1 MQRVT
6 TPFVWEVDVDI
17 ADWLRRLGLQQYESV
32 FRDNDVDTETLPSLT
47 ADDLRELGI
56 ASLGHRKKL
65 LSAIAA
71 LSPTLGK
78 NLEDNRGPPL
88 AEASASRPSIKARP
102 AERRHLT
109 VMFVDLVGST
119 ALAVRLD
126 PEDMREVL
134 TAYHRTVA
142 AEVARFGGYIAR
154 LMGDGVLVYFG
165 WPQAYEDAAER
176 AVRAGLAIVEAVE
189 SLQERISGALAAR
202 VGIATGLV
210 VVGDFVVEGATQ
222 EEDVVGMTPNL
233 AARLEQLAEPGAVVI
248 SESTRRLLGG
258 WFTIT
263 DLGPQ
268 QLKGIEAPVLAFRV
282 VGDATA
288 EGRFEA
294 LRRSDVGP
302 LIGRENELAL
312 LFDRWEMAKGGEG
325 QVVLLSGEAGIGKSR
340 IVLALR
346 ERLRNEPR
354 FRIGYYCSPHHLNSA
369 LWPVIA
375 QLQRAAGYLREDTP
389 SLKLEKLE
397 RLLGQAG
404 GFGEDAV
411 SLLAE
416 LMGPPLDGGYTAP
429 GGTPQE
435 KKARLFGILLAQM
448 EGLSRQRPMLMV
460 LEDAHWLDPTSEE
473 LFERMVD
480 KIRGLPIL
488 LVVTLRPDGPTPFTN
503 FPHVTLL
510 SLNRLGRPASRT
522 LIHMAAGERSLPP
535 IVIEAILS
543 RTEGV
548 PLFVEEL
555 TKAVL
560 EAAIWKT
567 TVGNGDPELAGP
579 LPPLAIPE
587 TLQDSLMARLDRL
600 APAREVAQIA
610 ACIGREFEEDVVAA
624 IAGYPEPQLAGALGQ
639 LCLAGLIQRRGTP
652 PRHAYSFK
660 HALVRDAAYATL
672 LKSSRQQLHA
682 RIAQAIERLRPEIA
696 MGQPEIV
703 AQHFIAGGLPDRA
716 APYLLAAGRLAKARH
731 AVKEAVSQLETCLR
745 LTAGPLGDAAPH
757 ARRIE
762 RECLLMLG
770 DLAGVD
776 DDLDRANTYYERA
789 MALSESDADRDR
801 ARNCIHRARHAVR
814 DGARLVFYEHGSG
827 ERAIVFINPIVY
839 GLATFEPILEQL
851 CQEFRV
857 ITVDCRGAGRSDPLV
872 RPYGILQH
880 LEDLRAIIEA
890 ADAAPIVGV
899 GISRGSNLLI
909 QLAHKHPELVGK
921 IMTVGTPLI
930 GANGRPVLNPD
941 YMAFRDEMALREDA
955 HSRSAIE
962 ELIRFHNRYVYSEP
976 DSDQLRRMA
985 AERVCR
991 LPMETI
997 LSFYDPDPGLDI
1009 APLLESIA
1017 VPALVAHGGE
1027 DQLVPRT
1034 ASEIIAS
1041 RIPGAQLYIFD
1052 GKGHNPMF
1060 SATDEFCDVLRNFI
1074 RTGRAERTLRGSL
1087 AA

>member
-1 MQRVT
+1 M
-6 TPFVWEVDVDI
+6 DI
-17 ADWLRRLGLQQYESV
+17 ADWLRRLGLHQYESV
-32 FRDNDVDTETLPSLT
+32 FRENDVDTETLPSLT

-56 ASLGHRKKL
+56 TSLGHRKKL

-71 LSPTLGK
+71 LSPTSARAP
-78 NLEDNRGPPL
+78 ESDRAPP
-88 AEASASRPSIKARP
+88 AEVSTSRPSAKTRP

-119 ALAVRLD
+119 ALSVRLD
-126 PEDMREVL
+126 PEELRDVL
-134 TAYHRTVA
+134 AAYHQAVA
-142 AEVARFGGYIAR
+142 AEVGRFEGYIAK
-154 LMGDGVLVYFG
+154 LMGDGVLIYFG
-165 WPQAYEDAAER
+165 WPQAHEDEAER
-176 AVRAGLAIVEAVE
+176 AVRSGLAIVEAVE
-189 SLQERISGALAAR
+189 GLEKRAGVALSAR

-210 VVGDFVVEGATQ
+210 VVGDLIGEGAAQ
-222 EEDVVGMTPNL
+222 EEGVVGATPNL
-233 AARLEQLAEPGAVVI
+233 AARLEQLAEPGTVVI

-258 WFTIT
+258 WFTIN

-268 QLKGIEAPVLAFRV
+268 QLKGIEAPVSAFRV
-282 VGDATA
+282 VGEATA

-354 FRIGYYCSPHHLNSA
+354 LRIGYYCSPHHLNSA

-397 RLLGQAG
+397 HLLGQAG

-411 SLLAE
+411 PLLAE
-416 LMGPPLDGGYTAP
+416 LIGPPLDGSYAAP
-429 GGTPQE
+429 RGTPQE

-448 EGLSRQRPMLMV
+448 ERLSRQRPMLMV

-473 LFERMVD
+473 LFERVVD
-480 KIRGLPIL
+480 RIRGLPIL
-488 LVVTLRPDGPTPFTN
+488 LVVTLRPDGPTPWTN
-503 FPHVTLL
+503 FPHVTSL

-522 LIHMAAGERSLPP
+522 LIQMAAGERALPP
-535 IVIEAILS
+535 IVIETILS

-560 EAAIWKT
+560 EAAIWKAT
-567 TVGNGDPELAGP
+567 DGDGDRELAGP
-579 LPPLAIPE
+579 LPPLAIPA

-624 IAGYPEPQLAGALGQ
+624 IAGYAGPQLAAALGQ
-639 LCLAGLIQRRGTP
+639 LCQAGLIQRRGTP
-652 PRHAYSFK
+652 PHHAYSFK

-696 MGQPEIV
+696 TGQPEIV
-703 AQHFIAGGLPDRA
+703 AHHFIEGGLPDQGA
-716 APYLLAAGRLAKARH
+716 IYLLAAGRLAKARH
-731 AVKEAVSQLETCLR
+731 AAREAVSQLETCLR
-745 LTAGPLGDAAPH
+745 LTTRGRDDAAPTD
-757 ARRIE
+757 RRTE
-762 RECLLMLG
+762 HECLLMLG

-776 DDLDRANTYYERA
+776 DDLDRANNYYERA
-789 MALSESDADRDR
+789 LALGETDADRNR
-801 ARNCIHRARHAVR
+801 ALNCIHRARDTER

-827 ERAIVFINPIVY
+827 KPAIVFINPIVY

-872 RPYGILQH
+872 RPYLTLQH
-880 LEDLRAIIEA
+880 MEDLRAIIQA

-921 IMTVGTPLI
+921 IMMVGTPLI
-930 GANGRPVLNPD
+930 GADGRPILNPD
-941 YMAFRDEMALREDA
+941 YMAFRAEMALREDA
-955 HSRSAIE
+955 YSRGAIE
-962 ELIRFHNRYVYSEP
+962 ELIRVHNRYVYSEP
-976 DSDQLRRMA
+976 DTDELRRMA

-997 LSFYDPDPGLDI
+997 LSFYDRDPDLDI

-1017 VPALVAHGGE
+1017 VPTLVAHGRE
-1027 DQLVPRT
+1027 DQLIPHS
-1034 ASEIIAS
+1034 ASEFIAS

-1060 SATDEFCDVLRNFI
+1060 SATNEFCDVLRNFI
-1074 RTGRAERTLRGSL
+1074 RTGRAERTSRGPL

>member
-1 MQRVT
+1 M
-6 TPFVWEVDVDI
+6 DDI
-17 ADWLRRLGLQQYESV
+17 ADWLRRLGLDQYERA
-32 FRDNDVDTETLPSLT
+32 FRDNDVDAETLPSLT
-47 ADDLRELGI
+47 ADDLRELGVT
-56 ASLGHRKKL
+56 SLGHRKKL
-65 LSAIAA
+65 LSAIAT
-71 LSPTLGK
+71 LSPKPDRDVSG
-78 NLEDNRGPPL
+78 EPPVP
-88 AEASASRPSIKARP
+88 EVSASPAAMKTGR

-109 VMFVDLVGST
+109 VMFADLVGST
-119 ALAVRLD
+119 ALSVRLD
-126 PEDMREVL
+126 PEDMRDIL
-134 TAYHRTVA
+134 AAYHQTVA
-142 AEVARFGGYIAR
+142 AAVTGFEGYVAR

-165 WPQAYEDAAER
+165 WPQAHEDDAER

-189 SLQERISGALAAR
+189 RLERAGGALSAR

-210 VVGDFVVEGATQ
+210 VVGDFIVEGATQ
-222 EEDVVGMTPNL
+222 EEDVVGVTPNL

-248 SESTRRLLGG
+248 SESTRHLLGS

-268 QLKGIEAPVLAFRV
+268 QIRGIEAPVPAFRV
-282 VGDATA
+282 LGEATA

-294 LRRSDVGP
+294 LRSADVGP

-312 LFDRWEMAKGGEG
+312 LVDRWEMAKSGEG

-354 FRIGYYCSPHHLNSA
+354 LRIGYYCSPHHVNSA

-375 QLQRAAGYLREDTP
+375 QLQRAAGYLREDAP
-389 SLKLEKLE
+389 SLKLEKLKQ
-397 RLLGQAG
+397 LLGQAG
-404 GFGEDAV
+404 EFGEDAAL
-411 SLLAE
+411 LLAE
-416 LMGPPLDGGYTAP
+416 LMGPPLSGSYAEP

-448 EGLSRQRPMLMV
+448 EGHSRQRPMLVV
-460 LEDAHWLDPTSEE
+460 LEDAHWLDPTSAE

-480 KIRGLPIL
+480 RIRVLPIL
-488 LVVTLRPDGPTPFTN
+488 LVGTLRPDGQTPWTN
-503 FPHVTLL
+503 FPHVTSL
-510 SLNRLGRPASRT
+510 SLNRLGRPASRK
-522 LIHMAAGERSLPP
+522 LIQMAAGERSLPP
-535 IVIEAILS
+535 VVIEAILS

-560 EAAIWKT
+560 ESAIWKT
-567 TVGNGDPELAGP
+567 TTGHGNLELAGP
-579 LPPLAIPE
+579 LPPLAIPA
-587 TLQDSLMARLDRL
+587 TLEDSLMARLDRL

-610 ACIGREFEEDVVAA
+610 ACIGREFDEDVVRAVAA
-624 IAGYPEPQLAGALGQ
+624 CPEPQLASALGQ
-639 LCLAGLIQRRGTP
+639 LCRAGLIQRRGMP
-652 PRHAYSFK
+652 PHHAYSFK

-682 RIAQAIERLRPEIA
+682 RIAQAIERLQPEIA
-696 MGQPEIV
+696 VAQPEIV
-703 AQHFIAGGLPDRA
+703 AHHFIEAGLPDRA
-716 APYLLAAGRLAKARH
+716 TIYLLAAGRLAKARH
-731 AVKEAVSQLETCLR
+731 AVTEAVSQLEMCVQ
-745 LTAGPLGDAAPH
+745 LTARRQGDAAAP

-770 DLAGVD
+770 DLAGND

-789 MALSESDADRDR
+789 MALGETDADRDR
-801 ARNCIHRARHAVR
+801 ARNCIHRAHYAER

-827 ERAIVFINPIVY
+827 EPAIVFINPIAY

-872 RPYGILQH
+872 RPYSTLQH
-880 LEDLRAIIEA
+880 MEDLRAIIQA
-890 ADAAPIVGV
+890 AAAAPIIGV

-909 QLAHKHPELVGK
+909 QLAHRHREVVGK

-930 GANGRPVLNPD
+930 GPLPDGRPVWNPD
-941 YMAFRDEMALREDA
+941 LVALRDDAFRRGAV
-955 HSRSAIE
+955 E
-962 ELIRFHNRYVYSEP
+962 ELIRLQIRYVFSEP
-976 DSDQLRRMA
+976 DTDELRRMA
-985 AERVCR
+985 FENRCK
-991 LPMETI
+991 LPTETV
-997 LSFYDPDPGLDI
+997 LSFYDPDPGMDI

-1017 VPALVAHGGE
+1017 VPTLVAHGGE
-1027 DQLVPRT
+1027 DQLISCA
-1034 ASEIIAS
+1034 ASEFIAS

-1052 GKGHNPMF
+1052 GKGHSPMF
-1060 SATDEFCDVLRNFI
+1060 SATDEFCEVLRNFI
-1074 RTGRAERTLRGSL
+1074 RAGRAERTPRGSL

>member
-1 MQRVT
+1 M
-6 TPFVWEVDVDI
+6 DI
-17 ADWLRRLGLQQYESV
+17 VDWLRRLGLDQYERA
-32 FRDNDVDTETLPSLT
+32 FRDNDVDAETLPSLT
-47 ADDLRELGI
+47 ADDLRELGVT
-56 ASLGHRKKL
+56 SLGHRRKL
-65 LSAIAA
+65 LSAIAT
-71 LSPTLGK
+71 LSAKPDREVSG
-78 NLEDNRGPPL
+78 ERRPVPGV
-88 AEASASRPSIKARP
+88 SASPAAMKTGR

-109 VMFVDLVGST
+109 VMFADLVGST
-119 ALAVRLD
+119 ALSVRLD
-126 PEDMREVL
+126 PEDMREIL
-134 TAYHRTVA
+134 AAYHQTVA
-142 AEVARFGGYIAR
+142 AAVARFGGYIAR
-154 LMGDGVLVYFG
+154 FMGDGVLVYFG
-165 WPQAYEDAAER
+165 WPQAHEDAAER
-176 AVRAGLAIVEAVE
+176 AVRTGLAIVEAVE
-189 SLQERISGALAAR
+189 RLERAGGALSAR

-210 VVGDFVVEGATQ
+210 VVGDLIVEGATQ
-222 EEDVVGMTPNL
+222 EEDVVGVTPNL

-248 SESTRRLLGG
+248 SESTRHLLGN

-263 DLGPQ
+263 DLRPQ
-268 QLKGIEAPVLAFRV
+268 QIRGFEAPILAFRV
-282 VGDATA
+282 LGEAAA

-294 LRRSDVGP
+294 LRSAGVGE
-302 LIGRENELAL
+302 LVGREHELAL
-312 LFDRWEMAKGGEG
+312 LVDRWELAKGGEG

-354 FRIGYYCSPHHLNSA
+354 FRIGYYCSPHHVNSA

-404 GFGEDAV
+404 EFREDAAL
-411 SLLAE
+411 LLAE
-416 LMGPPLDGGYTAP
+416 HMALPLNGSYAEP

-448 EGLSRQRPMLMV
+448 EGLSRQLPMLVV
-460 LEDAHWLDPTSEE
+460 LEDAHWLDPTSAE
-473 LFERMVD
+473 LFERVVD
-480 KIRGLPIL
+480 RIRALPVL
-488 LVVTLRPDGPTPFTN
+488 LVATLRPDVQMPWTN

-510 SLNRLGRPASRT
+510 SLNRLGRPASRK
-522 LIHMAAGERSLPP
+522 LIQVAAGERLLPP
-535 IVIEAILS
+535 VVIEAILS

-560 EAAIWKT
+560 ESMIWKT
-567 TVGNGDPELAGP
+567 TGGSGDLELAGP
-579 LPPLAIPE
+579 LQALAIPA

-600 APAREVAQIA
+600 APAREIAQIA
-610 ACIGREFEEDVVAA
+610 ACIGREFDEDVVGA
-624 IAGYPEPQLAGALGQ
+624 IAGYPEPRLTAALGR
-639 LCLAGLIQRRGTP
+639 LCQAGLIQRHGTP

-696 MGQPEIV
+696 VGQPEIV
-703 AQHFIAGGLPDRA
+703 AQHFIEGGLPDQGA
-716 APYLLAAGRLAKARH
+716 IYLLAAGRQAKARQ
-731 AVKEAVSQLETCLR
+731 AVREAVSQLEMCLW
-745 LTAGPLGDAAPH
+745 LTARHRDNAAPTD
-757 ARRIE
+757 RRTK

-776 DDLDRANTYYERA
+776 DDLDRANDYYGRA
-789 MALSESDADRDR
+789 MALGETDADRDR
-801 ARNCIHRARHAVR
+801 ARNCLHRARDTER
-814 DGARLVFYEHGSG
+814 DGARLVFYEHGNG
-827 ERAIVFINPIVY
+827 EPAIVFINPIVY
-839 GLATFEPILEQL
+839 GLATFEPILERL

-872 RPYGILQH
+872 RPYSTLQH
-880 LEDLRAIIEA
+880 MEDLQAIIRA

-909 QLAHKHPELVGK
+909 RLAHKHPELVGK
-921 IMTVGTPLI
+921 VMTVGTPLI
-930 GANGRPVLNPD
+930 GADGRPVLNPD

-955 HSRSAIE
+955 NSRGAIE
-962 ELIRFHNRYVYSEP
+962 ELIRVHNRYVYSEP
-976 DSDQLRRMA
+976 ESDELRRLA

-991 LPMETI
+991 LPIETI
-997 LSFYDPDPGLDI
+997 LSFYDLDPGLDV

-1017 VPALVAHGGE
+1017 VPTLVAHGGE
-1027 DQLVPRT
+1027 DRLVPRT
-1034 ASEIIAS
+1034 GSEFIAS
-1041 RIPGAQLYIFD
+1041 RIPGAQLYIFN

-1060 SATDEFCDVLRNFI
+1060 SATDEFCEVLRNFI
-1074 RTGRAERTLRGSL
+1074 RAGRMERTPRGSL

>member
-1 MQRVT
+1 M
-6 TPFVWEVDVDI
+6 DI
-17 ADWLRRLGLQQYESV
+17 ANWLRRLGLHQYESV
-32 FRDNDVDTETLPSLT
+32 FRDNDVDAETLPSLT

-56 ASLGHRKKL
+56 TSVGHRKKL

-71 LSPTLGK
+71 LSPTPGK
-78 NLEDNRGPPL
+78 TPEDDRGLPP
-88 AEASASRPSIKARP
+88 AEASASRSSTKARP

-126 PEDMREVL
+126 PEDMREIL
-134 TAYHRTVA
+134 ATYHRTVA

-189 SLQERISGALAAR
+189 SLQERVSGALAVR

-210 VVGDFVVEGATQ
+210 VVGEFVVEGATQ

-258 WFTIT
+258 WFTII

-268 QLKGIEAPVLAFRV
+268 QLKGIEVPVQAFRV
-282 VGDATA
+282 VGEATA

-294 LRRSDVGP
+294 LRRSNIGP
-302 LIGRENELAL
+302 LIGRDNELAL
-312 LFDRWEMAKGGEG
+312 LLDRWEMAKGGEG

-354 FRIGYYCSPHHLNSA
+354 FRIGYYCSPHHVNSA

-375 QLQRAAGYLREDTP
+375 QLQRAAGHLHEDTP

-404 GFGEDAV
+404 QFGEDAAPR
-411 SLLAE
+411 LAE
-416 LMGPPLDGGYTAP
+416 VMGLSLDGYTAP
-429 GGTPQE
+429 AGTPQE

-473 LFERMVD
+473 LFERVVD
-480 KIRGLPIL
+480 RIRGLPIL
-488 LVVTLRPDGPTPFTN
+488 LVATLRPDVPMPWTN

-510 SLNRLGRPASRT
+510 SLNRLGRPACRT
-522 LIHMAAGERSLPP
+522 LIQMAAGERSLPP

-567 TVGNGDPELAGP
+567 PGGDGDLELAGP
-579 LPPLAIPE
+579 LPPLAIPA

-624 IAGYPEPQLAGALGQ
+624 IAGYPQPQLAAALGQ
-639 LCLAGLIQRRGTP
+639 LCQAGLIQRRGTLP
-652 PRHAYSFK
+652 SHAYSFK

-682 RIAQAIERLRPEIA
+682 RIAQAIEQLRPEIA
-696 MGQPEIV
+696 ASQPEIV
-703 AQHFIAGGLPDRA
+703 AHHFIEGGLPDQGA
-716 APYLLAAGRLAKARH
+716 IYLLAAGRLAKARH
-731 AVKEAVSQLETCLR
+731 AAREAVSQLETCLQ
-745 LTAGPLGDAAPH
+745 LTARHRDDAAPIDRH
-757 ARRIE
+757 TE

-776 DDLDRANTYYERA
+776 DDLDRANNYYERA
-789 MALSESDADRDR
+789 MALGETDADRDR
-801 ARNCIHRARHAVR
+801 ARNCIHRARHTVR

-827 ERAIVFINPIVY
+827 EPAIVFVNPIVY

-857 ITVDCRGAGRSDPLV
+857 ITVDCRGAGRSAPFV

-880 LEDLRAIIEA
+880 MEDLRVIIQA

-930 GANGRPVLNPD
+930 GANGRPLLNPE
-941 YMAFRDEMALREDA
+941 YMALRDEMALREDA
-955 HSRSAIE
+955 HSRGAIE
-962 ELIRFHNRYVYSEP
+962 ELIRMHNRYVYSEP
-976 DSDQLRRMA
+976 ESDELRRLA
-985 AERVCR
+985 FERVSR
-991 LPMETI
+991 LPNETI
-997 LSFYDPDPGLDI
+997 LSFFDLDPDLDVV
-1009 APLLESIA
+1009 PLLESIA
-1017 VPALVAHGGE
+1017 VPTLVAHGRE
-1027 DQLVPRT
+1027 DQLISYT
-1034 ASEIIAS
+1034 ASEFIAP
-1041 RIPGAQLYIFD
+1041 RIPGAELYMFE

-1060 SATDEFCDVLRNFI
+1060 SATDEFCEVLRNFI
-1074 RTGRAERTLRGSL
+1074 RTGRAERTSRGSL

>member
-1 MQRVT
+1 M
-6 TPFVWEVDVDI
+6 DI
-17 ADWLRRLGLQQYESV
+17 ADWLRRLGLDQYENV
-32 FRDNDVDTETLPSLT
+32 FRDNDVDTEMLPSLT
-47 ADDLRELGI
+47 ADDLRELGVT
-56 ASLGHRKKL
+56 SLGHRKKL

-71 LSPTLGK
+71 LSPTLGSD
-78 NLEDNRGPPL
+78 LDDREPPKI
-88 AEASASRPSIKARP
+88 SASPAPMKTGR

-109 VMFVDLVGST
+109 VMFADLVGST
-119 ALAVRLD
+119 ALSVRLD
-126 PEDMREVL
+126 PEDMREIL
-134 TAYHRTVA
+134 AAYHQTVA
-142 AEVARFGGYIAR
+142 AAVTRFEGYIAR

-165 WPQAYEDAAER
+165 WPQAHEDDAER

-189 SLQERISGALAAR
+189 RLERAGGALSAR

-210 VVGDFVVEGATQ
+210 VVGDFIVEGATQ
-222 EEDVVGMTPNL
+222 EEDVVGVTPNL

-248 SESTRRLLGG
+248 SESTRRLLGS

-268 QLKGIEAPVLAFRV
+268 QIRGIEAPVPAFRV
-282 VGDATA
+282 LGDATA

-294 LRRSDVGP
+294 LRSADVGP
-302 LIGRENELAL
+302 LIGREHELAL
-312 LFDRWEMAKGGEG
+312 LLDRWEMAKSGEG

-354 FRIGYYCSPHHLNSA
+354 FRIGYYCSPHHVSSA

-375 QLQRAAGYLREDTP
+375 QLQRAAGYLREDAP

-397 RLLGQAG
+397 RLLGKAG
-404 GFGEDAV
+404 EFGEDAAL
-411 SLLAE
+411 LLAE
-416 LMGPPLDGGYTAP
+416 LTGSPLNGSYPAP

-448 EGLSRQRPMLMV
+448 EGLSRQWPMLVV
-460 LEDAHWLDPTSEE
+460 LEDAHWLDPTSAE

-480 KIRGLPIL
+480 RIRVLPVL
-488 LVVTLRPDGPTPFTN
+488 LVATLRPDGPTPWTN

-510 SLNRLGRPASRT
+510 SLNRLGRPASRK
-522 LIHMAAGERSLPP
+522 LIQMAAGERSLPP

-560 EAAIWKT
+560 ESAIWKT
-567 TVGNGDPELAGP
+567 TAEHGALELAGP
-579 LPPLAIPE
+579 LPPLAIPA
-587 TLQDSLMARLDRL
+587 TLEDSLMARLDRL

-610 ACIGREFEEDVVAA
+610 ACIGREFDEDVVGAVA
-624 IAGYPEPQLAGALGQ
+624 TCPEPQLAAALGQ
-639 LCLAGLIQRRGTP
+639 LCRAGLIQRRGTP
-652 PRHAYSFK
+652 PHDAYSFK

-682 RIAQAIERLRPEIA
+682 RIAQTIERLRPEIA
-696 MGQPEIV
+696 VAQPEIV
-703 AQHFIAGGLPDRA
+703 AHHLIEAGAPNRA
-716 APYLLAAGRLAKARH
+716 ATYLLAAGQLAKARH
-731 AVKEAVSQLETCLR
+731 AVKEAVSQLEACLR
-745 LTAGPLGDAAPH
+745 LTARPQGDLAPR
-757 ARRIE
+757 ARRTE

-776 DDLDRANTYYERA
+776 DDLDRANDYYERA
-789 MALSESDADRDR
+789 MALGETDVDRDR
-801 ARNCIHRARHAVR
+801 ARNCIHRARYAVR
-814 DGARLVFYEHGSG
+814 DGVRLVFYEHGSG
-827 ERAIVFINPIVY
+827 EPAIVFINPIVY

-872 RPYGILQH
+872 RPYSTHQH
-880 LEDLRAIIEA
+880 MEDLRAIIQA
-890 ADAAPIVGV
+890 AAAAPIVGV

-909 QLAHKHPELVGK
+909 QLAHKHRELVGK
-921 IMTVGTPLI
+921 IMTVGTPMI
-930 GANGRPVLNPD
+930 GALPDGRPVFNPD
-941 YMAFRDEMALREDA
+941 YMALREDA
-955 HSRSAIE
+955 YRRGAVE
-962 ELIRFHNRYVYSEP
+962 ELARLQTRYVYSEP
-976 DSDQLRRMA
+976 DTDELRRMA
-985 AERVCR
+985 CERLCR
-991 LPMETI
+991 LPVETI
-997 LSFYDPDPGLDI
+997 LSFYDPDPGMDI

-1017 VPALVAHGGE
+1017 VPTLVAHGGD
-1027 DQLVPRT
+1027 DQLVT
-1034 ASEIIAS
+1034 CAASEFIAS

-1060 SATDEFCDVLRNFI
+1060 SATDEFCEVLRNFI
-1074 RTGRAERTLRGSL
+1074 RTGRAERTFRGS
-1087 AA
+1087 AAA